1 MKTGKTFAVRI
12 DIDANSGFCGVNC
25 NFKKSNLYFSDMI
38 MDKRNEILQIIPFL
52 KKIKNLEVK
61 MVTIVFETYNETY
74 NTTYLDQWRFI
85 GRYGGNKIAKFNG
98 RIFDFDDENAKTD
111 INMYQFISRY
121 SDMLNNVAYYEYL
134 KYISDI
140 ER

>member
-12 DIDANSGFCGVNC
+12 DIDANNGFCGVHC

-38 MDKRNEILQIIPFL
+38 MDKRNEILQIIPFFYL
-52 KKIKNLEVK
+52 IKNLEVK
-61 MVTIVFETYNETY
+61 MITIVFETYDETY

-85 GRYGGNKIAKFNG
+85 GRCGENKIAKFNG
-98 RIFDFDDENAKTD
+98 RIFDFDEKKKKTD

-121 SDMLNNVAYYEYL
+121 SDMLNSVAYYEYL